1 MAIGQNPSQDISS
14 STSIFAE
21 RESSYFLTGLTVLI
35 RLSYHMITLVPFSSI
50 YPGDIF
56 LATK

>member
-21 RESSYFLTGLTVLI
+21 RESYFLTGLTVLI